1 MKLLTGASLSSLLVF
16 FLVFGSGSSWE
27 PSPVAEDAPHQAVL
41 RVVATEEMPFTI
53 EWGSDGWSSTEETED
68 VVPEGKTYIDYPVP
82 ESIVRADG
90 GGFEPIRV
98 STADGAASWQQEGS
112 LGAIL
117 YVEGEYA
124 DCSHAASRAVPFS
137 DQFTGIPSVGVGWS
151 GDPQETGGMSK
162 RLTCG
167 LYRWYT

>member
-1 MKLLTGASLSSLLVF
+1 MKLLTLSASLLGL
-16 FLVFGSGSSWE
+16 FLVFGLFGSGPDYS
-27 PSPVAEDAPHQAVL
+27 APEEEGTTL
-41 RVVATEEMPFTI
+41 RIIATEEMPYVI
-53 EWGSDGWSSTEETED
+53 EWEGGGWGSDGTEGS
-68 VVPEGKTYIDYPVP
+68 VPEGEAYVDYPVP
-82 ESIVRADG
+82 DSA
-90 GGFEPIRV
+90 FEDDAIRSIRV
-98 STADGAASWQQEGS
+98 ETADGAASWQQEGS

-124 DCSHAASRAVPFS
+124 DCSHAAARSVPFS
-137 DQFTGIPSVGVGWS
+137 DVYTGIPSVVVGWS